1 MKKLVIETD
10 ALKKNIA
17 VIKKN
22 AGGAAVY
29 AVVKGNG
36 YGLGLI
42 PFSKLLRK
50 EGITR
55 FAVTETQDALALRS
69 SGLEHEEILMLRPVT
84 RENELESLISANIIL
99 TVASN
104 DDAVAA
110 SGVAEKLGTVAAVHL
125 KIDTGMGRYGFF
137 PDEVD
142 KLVSIYKFM
151 QRLAVCGIYTHF
163 HSAYLSAK
171 ATEDQYDLFRQVVSK
186 LNSMG
191 YETGTVHCA
200 NSSALLLHPDMLCD
214 GVRVGSALLGRLS
227 FKGSYG
233 LTRVGY
239 AEASIEEIRWLPR
252 DSTVGYGAGYKAKKP
267 TQIAVLP
274 IGWYNGFAVENGRDL
289 WRWKDCIRG
298 CLSLVKSALTR
309 KALYVTVNGHK
320 CRVLGHVGMVQTVI
334 DVTKVTCS
342 AGDVARL
349 EINPLLAKDLTIE
362 YRD

>member
-10 ALKKNIA
+10 ALKKNIS
-17 VIKKN
+17 VIIKKAN
-22 AGGAAVY
+22 GASVY

-36 YGLGLI
+36 YGLGLV

-55 FAVTETQDALALRS
+55 FAVTEAQDALTLRE
-69 SGLEHEEILMLRPVT
+69 SGFEQEEILMLRPIT
-84 RENELESLISANIIL
+84 DEKELGELITANVIL

-104 DDAVAA
+104 DDALAA
-110 SGVAEKLGTVAAVHL
+110 SGVAEKLGTVAAIHL

-142 KLVSIYKFM
+142 KLVNIYKFM

-163 HSAYLSAK
+163 HSAFLSAR
-171 ATEDQYDLFRQVVSK
+171 ATEAQYDAFRSVISK
-186 LNSMG
+186 LHGLG

-200 NSSALLLHPDMLCD
+200 NSSALMLHPDMLCD
-214 GVRVGSALLGRLS
+214 AVRVGSAFLGRLS

-239 AEASIEEIRWLPR
+239 AEAGIEEIRWLPR
-252 DSTVGYGAGYKAKKP
+252 DSTVGYGAAYKTKKP

-274 IGWYNGFAVENGRDL
+274 IGWYNGFALENGRDV
-289 WRWKDCIRG
+289 WSWKTSIRG

-309 KALYVTVNGHK
+309 KALYVTVKGQK

-334 DVTKVTCS
+334 DVTNVSCS

-349 EINPLLAKDLTIE
+349 EINPLLAKDLVVE
-362 YRD
+362 YR